1 MLSHDRDCYGSTGKV
16 AAARKHR
23 RGMVK
28 RTRIAER
35 ASSCSRKQSAR
46 SNVQLIF
53 TLSQFTNVSIF
64 NLECPGKN
72 KLKSITFQIK
82 RIAFREQLNTHNFP
96 ELKISMAGT
105 LRSFMYIQP
114 IHRKVKNHV
123 ANLPILFISDL
134 NLHNRVFCHYHYMSR
149 HSSGNRNGRAL
160 DKQHRRCKPV
170 QGHGDLWKDSIEL
183 KASLSRPHVGY
194 AERCVAGKQQF
205 NGLQKLKSRKGCL
218 RWRHR

>member
-1 MLSHDRDCYGSTGKV
+1 MCRRARWACFVINHNDIIVWDIEGGEQLHKYCSGFSKKHLKEINAMLSHDRDCYGSTGKV

-46 SNVQLIF
+46 SSVRFCKYTLIF

-72 KLKSITFQIK
+72 KLKSITFQVK

-96 ELKISMAGT
+96 ELKISMA
-105 LRSFMYIQP
+105 
-114 IHRKVKNHV
+114 
-123 ANLPILFISDL
+123 
-134 NLHNRVFCHYHYMSR
+134 
-149 HSSGNRNGRAL
+149 
-160 DKQHRRCKPV
+160 
-170 QGHGDLWKDSIEL
+170 
-183 KASLSRPHVGY
+183 
-194 AERCVAGKQQF
+194 
-205 NGLQKLKSRKGCL
+205 
-218 RWRHR
+218 